1 MKLYVFIIVMI
12 TEEFHC
18 ESGKILLS
26 KGLSINHVST
36 FEGGGG
42 RKMLTDAYVGKGGIP
57 AMLRLTF
64 RNQNNYL
71 RIEIYV

>member
-42 RKMLTDAYVGKGGIP
+42 RKMLMVADLGEGGVHKLLIS
-57 AMLRLTF
+57 AE
-64 RNQNNYL
+64 NW
-71 RIEIYV
+71 